1 VYGPH
6 QNRWNGNFDNVVK
19 YFTTLKIQDWRFTN
33 FEHLYDVIRT
43 IFLLNGHRN
52 AYLTIYDSALRIGY
66 NHKEQILPSKFVYLY
81 GNKVIGPLGTATT
94 IYGQKWIYMITMTR
108 IINIVSKQDGSQ
120 TNFRSVKLGDR
131 INSLHLRELFLS

>member
-1 VYGPH
+1 MTQQFNRVRDIIDDYKNNHLSRIEEELAACKCAHDYVYGPH

-52 AYLTIYDSALRIGY
+52 AI
-66 NHKEQILPSKFVYLY
+66 
-81 GNKVIGPLGTATT
+81 
-94 IYGQKWIYMITMTR
+94 
-108 IINIVSKQDGSQ
+108 
-120 TNFRSVKLGDR
+120 
-131 INSLHLRELFLS
+131 